1 MKKDLLHCLQIMEGT
16 ANSVE
21 DRLIDGLSFKHK
33 PGASYVTERKS
44 VTYHPQG
51 SNIYTTNGTKLIK
64 ILLTG
69 DQWVDPST
77 VRIMFDVLNTGTNN
91 EHLRVLG
98 GPHTFFSRMRI
109 LCGGQVVED
118 VSEYNRVHEMF
129 KTLKAKDA
137 KTNDEAE
144 AFGNNWNYDT
154 TMTTNIL
161 SGISA
166 GQSQTVLFKPCSG
179 LFNQPKMLPIRY
191 MPITIELELVS
202 SNTEPVV
209 SDEQSDFTTTVS
221 SGVLPNTSTS
231 WQLQNVQ
238 VKCDTVTLDNQ
249 LDNSYAEHLL
259 SGKALPIN
267 YQTYVSQMTSIQGG
281 SNGTTIYGQQKVRL
295 SITRALSRLKNVF
308 ITLDK
313 AVSGDELVK
322 YKPWNS
328 FYSPM
333 HDFVDNSGS
342 SFDNTYNSSGEI
354 ADFQISVGSKNF
366 PEYPIRSLQE
376 AYYQLRKTLGSHDQ
390 HNSISITQPEYRR
403 RTFILGID
411 MEKVLEAG
419 FTGINTRAGDI
430 MQIRFD
436 HKTTDQTK
444 WATSLQT
451 ILTADCILEVRDSGC
466 AVFD

>member
-1 MKKDLLHCLQIMEGT
+1 MEGT

-51 SNIYTTNGTKLIK
+51 SNIYSTNGTKLIK
-64 ILLTG
+64 ILLSG
-69 DQWVDPST
+69 DQWLDPST

-118 VSEYNRVHEMF
+118 IDNYNRVHEMF
-129 KTLKAKDA
+129 KTLKAEDA

-202 SNTEPVV
+202 NNTEPVV
-209 SDEQSDFTTTVS
+209 SDEQSDFTTTTS

-249 LDNSYAEHLL
+249 LDNSYSEHLL
-259 SGKALPIN
+259 SGRSLPIN
-267 YQTYVSQMTSIQGG
+267 YQTYVSQKQSTLS
-281 SNGTTIYGQQKVRL
+281 GTNGQQQVRL
-295 SITRALSRLKNVF
+295 NVTRALSRLKNVF

-313 AVSGDELVK
+313 PTTDVGIKE
-322 YKPWNS
+322 WNN
-328 FYSPM
+328 FYSPL
-333 HDFVDNSGS
+333 
-342 SFDNTYNSSGEI
+342 I
-354 ADFQISVGSKNF
+354 PKND
-366 PEYPIRSLQE
+366 PL
-376 AYYQLRKTLGSHDQ
+376 LRKRKGPWSSKLLSVSLIFTS
-390 HNSISITQPEYRR
+390 SI
-403 RTFILGID
+403 L
-411 MEKVLEAG
+411 
-419 FTGINTRAGDI
+419 
-430 MQIRFD
+430 
-436 HKTTDQTK
+436 
-444 WATSLQT
+444 
-451 ILTADCILEVRDSGC
+451 
-466 AVFD
+466 